1 MKLKMHQNKPA
12 RKSPFKKIGSEY
24 LIRQLLI
31 ISLGMV
37 FIFMD
42 SAAIA
47 QKSKKKKNI
56 EEISSDEF
64 TEKDQ
69 RLTEQFFTEGEKYF
83 ILEDYI
89 KSMAFFQKALEMD
102 PENPA
107 IHYKIAEIYAK
118 NNEFDNAL
126 IHALKAQ
133 ESDPGN
139 KYYYLLLA
147 DIYTS
152 KSDFNKAAEVYEDL
166 IKKIPGTDEY
176 LFQVAALYIYQQ
188 KYNEALDCYDR
199 IEEKFGINEQI
210 TFQKQNILI
219 KQGKLDEMIKEG
231 EKLIHAYPGEA
242 EYVADLANKLIA
254 NDRYEDATQLLN
266 QAIQDFPDNPMILYQ
281 MAEVYNKTG
290 KTEAAKEIITKIF
303 DGNEFN
309 LQKKMQIVA
318 SYFGKELNDADKKY
332 VLGLAGKIIEYH
344 PDEADGF
351 ALYGDLL
358 QSFDSL
364 EAARQL
370 YLKSLALNPSNL
382 QAWTNVLDYEL
393 RNNEIDSVILHAD
406 DAITLFPNQSILYYF
421 AGTAHMLKNDN
432 RKATQML
439 EQGKKLSS
447 SNLRLLSIFNGQL
460 GDAYN
465 ALKEYEKSDE
475 AYEAALDFDP
485 ESDHVLNNYSYF
497 LSVRKEK
504 LDLALEMSSKVVKRN
519 PDNATYL
526 DTHAWVLYN
535 MGRYKEAKEY
545 IEKAVKQDENVSGT
559 IIEHYGDILF
569 KLGDVNMAVEQWE
582 KAKKMNV
589 DSELINKKIADR
601 KLYE

>member
-1 MKLKMHQNKPA
+1 
-12 RKSPFKKIGSEY
+12 
-24 LIRQLLI
+24 
-31 ISLGMV
+31 MV
-37 FIFMD
+37 FIFID

-47 QKSKKKKNI
+47 QKSKKKKSI
-56 EEISSDEF
+56 EETSPNEF

-102 PENPA
+102 PKNPA

-126 IHALKAQ
+126 IHALNAQ

-166 IKKIPGTDEY
+166 IKKIPGTEEY

-219 KQGKLDEMIKEG
+219 KEGKLDEMIKEG

-281 MAEVYNKTG
+281 MAEIYNKTG
-290 KTEAAKEIITKIF
+290 KSEAAKEIITKIF

-332 VLGLAGKIIEYH
+332 VLSLADKIVEYH
-344 PDEADGF
+344 PDDADGF

-364 EAARQL
+364 KEARQL

-393 RNNEIDSVILHAD
+393 RNNEIDSVIVHAD
-406 DAITLFPNQSILYYF
+406 NAITLFPNQAILYYF
-421 AGTAHMLKNDN
+421 AGTAYMLKNDN

-535 MGRYKEAKEY
+535 LGRFKEAKEY
-545 IEKAVKQDENVSGT
+545 IEKAVKQNENVSGT

-569 KLGDVNMAVEQWE
+569 KLGDVNLAVEQWE

-589 DSELINKKIADR
+589 DSELIDKKIADR